1 MRSCAD
7 CFLQKGSTDL
17 YKKRSQSWLKHA
29 DFMILDIIVVV
40 AVFFLAFRLRH
51 GLSGRHLIEMY
62 KTGAFVIALSD
73 LLGALIFENHKN
85 ILKRGYGQE
94 FLSVIK
100 MVFIDMVGLL
110 FYFFFWKI
118 GNRFSRSIMGYFC
131 IIAVVAMYIERVV
144 WKKALIYIR
153 NKHAYQKRHMLLV
166 STEALAGHVIKEI
179 EKFSFGEIEII
190 GLVIEGSEMSVGTR
204 IEDIP
209 VVAKMDTVA
218 DYMQTRWV
226 DEVMIYLP
234 KSSSVPHDIIRVC
247 EMMGITSHLN
257 LDCISDT
264 NCMRTIDKVGGIQV
278 LTESIRFA
286 SGRQMF
292 AKRALDILGAI
303 VGLVFTAILT
313 IIVGPMIY
321 FSDPGPIFFSQN
333 RIGMNGRKFK
343 IYKFRSMYKDAEAR
357 KKELMGKNEMQ
368 GLMFKME
375 ADPRIIGSGPDGTR
389 HGIGWF
395 IRKTSID
402 EFPQFWNVLKG
413 EMSLVG
419 TRPPTA
425 DEWEK
430 YEAHHRARLSI
441 RPGLTG
447 LWQVSGRNDITD
459 FEEVIALDMQYINS
473 WTIYEDIKIIFKTV
487 GIVFSGGGAK

>member
-1 MRSCAD
+1 M
-7 CFLQKGSTDL
+7 
-17 YKKRSQSWLKHA
+17 YKKKSQSWLKHA
-29 DFMILDIIVVV
+29 DFIILDIIVVIV
-40 AVFFLAFRLRH
+40 AFFLAFRIRH

-94 FLSVIK
+94 LISVIK
-100 MVFIDMVGLL
+100 MVLIDMIGLL

-131 IIAVVAMYIERVV
+131 IIAILAMYVERVV
-144 WKKALIYIR
+144 WKKAIVYIR
-153 NKHAYQKRHMLLV
+153 NKHLYQKRHMLVV
-166 STEALAGHVIKEI
+166 STKALASRVIAEI
-179 EKFSFGEIEII
+179 EKNSLGEIEII
-190 GLVIEGSEMSVGTR
+190 GLVVDDAPVGEQ
-204 IEDIP
+204 IAGIP
-209 VVAKMDTVA
+209 VVARMDTVA
-218 DYMQTRWV
+218 EYMQTLWI

-234 KSSSVPHDIIRVC
+234 KSAAIPNDIINVC

-257 LDCISDT
+257 LDCISET

-286 SGRQMF
+286 SAKQMF
-292 AKRALDILGAI
+292 AKRLLDILGAI
-303 VGLVFTAILT
+303 VGLFFTAILT
-313 IIVGPMIY
+313 VIVGPMIY
-321 FSDPGPIFFSQN
+321 LSDPGPIFFSQN
-333 RIGMNGRKFK
+333 RIGMNGRQFK

-357 KKELMGKNEMQ
+357 KKELMEKNEMQ

-375 ADPRIIGSGPDGTR
+375 SDPRIIGSGPDGTR

-447 LWQVSGRNDITD
+447 LWQVSGRSDITD

-473 WTIYEDIKIIFKTV
+473 WTIYEDIKIILKTV
-487 GIVFSGGGAK
+487 GIIFSGGGAK